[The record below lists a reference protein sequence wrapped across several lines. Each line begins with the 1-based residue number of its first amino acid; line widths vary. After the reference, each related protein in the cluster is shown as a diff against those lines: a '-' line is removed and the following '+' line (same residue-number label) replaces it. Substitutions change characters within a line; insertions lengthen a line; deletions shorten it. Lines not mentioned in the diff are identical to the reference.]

1 MIESE
6 ITIVNQLG
14 LHMRA
19 AGKFAKLAGR
29 FRSRI
34 HLLRDGVSVDGKSI
48 VGLLTLAAAQGS
60 TLTLRAEGTDE
71 QEAVRAL
78 QELVSS
84 RFGEDL

>member
-1 MIESE
+1 MEAE

-19 AGKFAKLAGR
+19 AGKFAKLAGQ

-34 HLLRDGVSVDGKSI
+34 HLLRDGVSVDAKSI

-60 TLTLRAEGTDE
+60 TLTLKTDGDDE
-71 QEAVRAL
+71 KEAFEAL
-78 QELVSS
+78 RDLVAN
-84 RFGEDL
+84 RFGEDR

>member
-1 MIESE
+1 MIEAQ

-48 VGLLTLAAAQGS
+48 VGILTLAAAQGS
-60 TLTLRAEGTDE
+60 TLTLRAEGEDE
-71 QEAVRAL
+71 NDAMKAL
-78 QELVSS
+78 GDLVAG
-84 RFGEDL
+84 RFGEDQ

>member
-1 MIESE
+1 MEAE

-19 AGKFAKLAGR
+19 AGKFAKLAGQ

-34 HLLRDGVSVDGKSI
+34 HLLRDGVSVDAKSI

-60 TLTLRAEGTDE
+60 TLILKTDGE
-71 QEAVRAL
+71 DEKEAFEAL
-78 QELVSS
+78 CALVANK
-84 RFGEDL
+84 FGEDR

>member
-1 MIESE
+1 MEAE

-19 AGKFAKLAGR
+19 AGKFAKLAGQ

-34 HLLRDGVSVDGKSI
+34 HLLRDGVSVDAKSI

-60 TLTLRAEGTDE
+60 TLTLKTDGDDE
-71 QEAVRAL
+71 KEAFEAL
-78 QELVSS
+78 RDLVASK
-84 RFGEDL
+84 FGEDR

>member
-1 MIESE
+1 MIEAQ

-48 VGLLTLAAAQGS
+48 VGILTLAAAQGS
-60 TLTLRAEGTDE
+60 TLTLRADGEDE
-71 QEAVRAL
+71 HDAL
-78 QELVSS
+78 KALGDLVAG
-84 RFGEDL
+84 RFGEEQ